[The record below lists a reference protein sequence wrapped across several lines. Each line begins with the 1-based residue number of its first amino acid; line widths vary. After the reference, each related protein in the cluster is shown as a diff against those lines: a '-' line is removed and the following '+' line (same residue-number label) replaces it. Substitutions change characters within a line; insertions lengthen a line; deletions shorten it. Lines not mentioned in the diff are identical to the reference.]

1 MTAHAPPRTR
11 NNNPA
16 ERTTAARAS
25 GSTRA
30 RSCPHRWTRRI
41 SEGQETNRRG
51 TRQGQSLRARLPKLG
66 SRRPGLGSRRGGPWS
81 GIAGRADAG
90 TQARQFNATPT
101 PATALHAIPDHG
113 PPRPLRQPGLQLARG
128 SRGHCC
134 RDDPH
139 ALRHAG
145 AASTLARAWQMNAR
159 HTPRRGSPS
168 APNSLWA
175 TRSSGRKRDRCT
187 PGVPQLGNRRP
198 GLGSGHVTP

>member
-1 MTAHAPPRTR
+1 MPAPLD
-11 NNNPA
+11 A
-16 ERTTAARAS
+16 KDL
-25 GSTRA
+25 
-30 RSCPHRWTRRI
+30 
-41 SEGQETNRRG
+41 RG
-51 TRQGQSLRARLPKLG
+51 TRNQPKRDTTGAISPGPPAEARKPQA
-66 SRRPGLGSRRGGPWS
+66 RTRQQARHAMRS
-81 GIAGRADAG
+81 GIAGRADTG

-113 PPRPLRQPGLQLARG
+113 PPRPLHQPGLQLARG

-168 APNSLWA
+168 APDSLWA
-175 TRSSGRKRDRCT
+175 SRSSGRKRDRCT
-187 PGVPQLGNRRP
+187 PGVPQLGSRRP